1 MATAT
6 ATGKVTTIPRSY
18 IYAIIPAAVALNVV
32 GGYINTVL
40 RLPTFL
46 DTIGTAVVAMTV
58 GPWWGA
64 LAGATTNIIKG
75 FTVGPISI
83 PFAASNVA
91 AALIWGYGVRWGMG
105 KSFVQFLIMS
115 LVVAVVVASV
125 NVPIA
130 VFIFG
135 GATGHFSDVIA
146 AAFLGMGQR
155 LFVSVFSAKILVE
168 LADKIIS
175 SFVAL
180 AILGAL
186 PPSLTKKVTIVGQAR
201 MQLVVWIAAG
211 IVLSAL
217 LIFIFL
223 YAFS

>member
-1 MATAT
+1 MATEGVAR
-6 ATGKVTTIPRSY
+6 KVTGIPRSY
-18 IYAIIPAAVALNVV
+18 IYAFIPAAVALNVV

-46 DTIGTAVVAMTV
+46 DMIGTAVVAMTV

-83 PFAASNVA
+83 PFAASNVMG
-91 AALIWGYGVRWGMG
+91 ALVWGYGVRWGMG
-105 KSFVQFLIMS
+105 KSFVRFFILSLI
-115 LVVAVVVASV
+115 VALAVTIV

-135 GATGHFSDVIA
+135 GATGHFSDVIT

-155 LFVSVFSAKILVE
+155 LVVSVFSAKILVE
-168 LADKIIS
+168 LADKIIA

-180 AILGAL
+180 AILETL
-186 PPSLTKKVTIVGQAR
+186 PPSLTQRVKIVGEAR
-201 MQLVVWIAAG
+201 QKTIIWLAAG
-211 IVLSAL
+211 IVVAVLL
-217 LIFIFL
+217 ILIFIF
-223 YAFS
+223 ASQ

>member
-1 MATAT
+1 M
-6 ATGKVTTIPRSY
+6 TTEGFTKKGLAVPRSY
-18 IYAIIPAAVALNVV
+18 IYALIPAAVALNVV

-91 AALIWGYGVRWGMG
+91 AALVWGYGVRWGMG
-105 KSFVQFLIMS
+105 KSFVRFLILS
-115 LVVAVVVASV
+115 LIVAFVVACV

-135 GATGHFSDVIA
+135 GATGHFSDVIT

-155 LFVSVFSAKILVE
+155 LIVSVFSAKILVE

-180 AILGAL
+180 AILRAL
-186 PPSLTKKVTIVGQAR
+186 PASMSKRIEIFEGA
-201 MQLVVWIAAG
+201 QLKIVVWIAAG

-217 LIFIFL
+217 LIIIFL
-223 YAFS
+223 FTSQ

>member
-1 MATAT
+1 MATVTAPGRAT
-6 ATGKVTTIPRSY
+6 MIPRSY
-18 IYAIIPAAVALNVV
+18 IYAFIPAAVALNVV

-91 AALIWGYGVRWGMG
+91 AALVWGYGVRWGMG
-105 KSFVQFLIMS
+105 KSFVRFLIMS
-115 LVVAVVVASV
+115 LVVAVVVATV

-135 GATGHFSDVIA
+135 GATGHFSDMIA
-146 AAFLGMGQR
+146 AAFMGMGQR

-186 PPSLTKKVTIVGQAR
+186 PPSLTRKVTIVGQAR
-201 MQLVVWIAAG
+201 MQIVIWIAAG
-211 IVLSAL
+211 IVFSAL

>member
-6 ATGKVTTIPRSY
+6 APNRATVIPRSY
-18 IYAIIPAAVALNVV
+18 IYAFIPAAVALNVV

-91 AALIWGYGVRWGMG
+91 AALVWGYGIRWGMG
-105 KSFVQFLIMS
+105 KSFVRFLVLS
-115 LVVAVVVASV
+115 LVVAVIVATV

-135 GATGHFSDVIA
+135 GATGHFSDMIA
-146 AAFLGMGQR
+146 AAFMGMGQR

-201 MQLVVWIAAG
+201 MQTVIWIAAG

>member
-6 ATGKVTTIPRSY
+6 APNRATVIPRSY
-18 IYAIIPAAVALNVV
+18 IYAFIPAAVALNVV

-91 AALIWGYGVRWGMG
+91 AALVWGYGIRWGMG
-105 KSFVQFLIMS
+105 KSFVRFLVLS
-115 LVVAVVVASV
+115 LVVAVIVATV

-135 GATGHFSDVIA
+135 GATGHFSDMIA
-146 AAFLGMGQR
+146 AAFMGMGQR

-201 MQLVVWIAAG
+201 MQIVIWIAAG

>member
-105 KSFVQFLIMS
+105 KSFVRFLIMS

>member
-6 ATGKVTTIPRSY
+6 APNRATVIPRSY
-18 IYAIIPAAVALNVV
+18 IYAFIPAAVALNVV

-75 FTVGPISI
+75 FTVGPVSI

-91 AALIWGYGVRWGMG
+91 AALVWGYGIRWGMG
-105 KSFVQFLIMS
+105 KSFVRFLVLS
-115 LVVAVVVASV
+115 LVVAVIVATV

-135 GATGHFSDVIA
+135 GATGHFSDMIA
-146 AAFLGMGQR
+146 AAFMGMGQR

-201 MQLVVWIAAG
+201 MQTVIWIAAG

>member
-18 IYAIIPAAVALNVV
+18 IYALIPAAVALNVV

-75 FTVGPISI
+75 FTVGPVSI

-91 AALIWGYGVRWGMG
+91 AALVWGYGVRWGMG
-105 KSFVQFLIMS
+105 KSFVRFLILS
-115 LVVAVVVASV
+115 LIVAVVVATV

-135 GATGHFSDVIA
+135 GATGHFSDLIA

-186 PPSLTKKVTIVGQAR
+186 SPSLTKRVTIVGQAR
-201 MQLVVWIAAG
+201 LQTVIWIAAG
-211 IVLSAL
+211 IVFSAL
-217 LIFIFL
+217 LIFLFL